1 MLGNLILLLGITL
14 MYSTPLVFGALG
26 GVISE
31 RSGVTNIG
39 IEGMMVIGA
48 VSAAVD
54 IAAQITVGAAVEAHV
69 RAAVEAGGIARVN
82 ARAAVSDTE
91 DKHYRLYQQY
101 QG

>member
-1 MLGNLILLLGITL
+1 MDSIILLLSITL

-48 VSAAVD
+48 IS
-54 IAAQITVGAAVEAHV
+54 GAAGSWGGGCW
-69 RAAVEAGGIARVN
+69 AAA
-82 ARAAVSDTE
+82 
-91 DKHYRLYQQY
+91 
-101 QG
+101 